1 MQQYLQLLEKHVE
14 KVILGLA
21 GVFTLYMLYAY
32 MISSPYQIEFA
43 GKKVVPAALHGEIL
57 DSAKGL
63 EVAVRNA
70 TGDSAPVEKFSD
82 KLQAAL
88 SRGIFADATVSESV
102 RRTVAFGTDIAVK
115 GMEEADDAGGPI
127 ALVRP
132 LAPSQPRFVQ
142 GRSSIVPKQAEL
154 TAAAASPNAP
164 GTGRGTGTRGGALA
178 PGGTGDE
185 PEKAAGPPPVED
197 SWVTIASYFDVS
209 GQRDAMAKARYRSHL
224 QKAEFVGMDVERR
237 ERQSD
242 GQWSEWKPVPSGM
255 AMPKVEIP
263 EPAIDDAG
271 VLKNREALNAMRAQV
286 RAEQARLMQ
295 PPFFEVKDGEQWST
309 PPLPGHEPPVEEE
322 VKKAPVV
329 KPPKDEPPPNVR
341 QQGTGGRVPSVAGG
355 GGGRGGRGGGAG
367 PRGGGRGFQP
377 TDDPAAK
384 EEARKQAKSDLDE
397 ARKMMQ
403 AKEYDAA
410 LDLANAVKENSE
422 ATPQQTNQ
430 AEAIIADAM
439 KKLEAASG
447 EGAPGV
453 GLAGGGGGRFGG
465 ARGGRGQA
473 DPDVPKI
480 TLITNPEGKKET
492 AVWFHDDSV
501 EPGKTYQYRTR
512 VRLWNRYVGD
522 MKALQN
528 PQEARSAIIAGDWS
542 PISDDITIRPLRH
555 FFVSAGRAGEGKAS
569 VEVWTRHNGKWVE
582 KKFEVGP
589 GDRIGGPADVDLGEE
604 NEAGKKKKT
613 PVDFS
618 TNAIVVDI
626 RTAMAKVRTPAK
638 GNSFRVDERESIILT
653 YIDPADGQV
662 KERVQIAER
671 HDPDKKRIERETENT

>member
-1 MQQYLQLLEKHVE
+1 MQQYLQLLEKHIE

-164 GTGRGTGTRGGALA
+164 GTGRGTGGRGGALA

-185 PEKAAGPPPVED
+185 PEKAAGPPPIED

-209 GQRDAMAKARYRSHL
+209 GQREAMAKARYRSHL

-242 GQWSEWKPVPSGM
+242 GQWSEWKPVAAGM

-309 PPLPGHEPPVEEE
+309 PPLPGHEPAVEEDV
-322 VKKAPVV
+322 VKRPPP

-341 QQGTGGRVPSVAGG
+341 QQGTGGGGGPVAAGG
-355 GGGRGGRGGGAG
+355 GGGRGRGG
-367 PRGGGRGFQP
+367 PRGGGRRVPQA
-377 TDDPAAK
+377 DDPAAK

-397 ARKMMQ
+397 ARKMMA

-410 LDLANAVKENSE
+410 MDLANNVKENTE
-422 ATPQQTNQ
+422 ATQQQQNQ
-430 AEAIIADAM
+430 AEAIVADAM

-453 GLAGGGGGRFGG
+453 TGTGGRFGG
-465 ARGGRGQA
+465 GPRGGGRGQA

-542 PISDDITIRPLRH
+542 PISDDITVRPLRH

-569 VEVWTRHNGKWVE
+569 VEVWARHKGKWVE
-582 KKFEVGP
+582 KKFEVGS
-589 GDRIGGPADVDLGEE
+589 GDRIGGVVGMDVGEVDE
-604 NEAGKKKKT
+604 NQKKKKT
-613 PVDFS
+613 DIDFS
-618 TNAIVVDI
+618 TGAIVVDI